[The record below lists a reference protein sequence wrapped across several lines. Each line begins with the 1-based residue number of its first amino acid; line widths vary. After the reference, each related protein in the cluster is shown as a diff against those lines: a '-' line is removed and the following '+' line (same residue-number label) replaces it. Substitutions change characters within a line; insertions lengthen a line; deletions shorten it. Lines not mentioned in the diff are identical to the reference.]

1 MFLCYDN
8 EDTLTENIQRCSGHG
23 WLRKEK
29 QMTVKDGNQ
38 ISGKTRWT
46 GKTGCMGKTKRTV
59 KKAGLVCGFMAAAS
73 LLLGGCAMGGATG
86 KKTVQ
91 GISALESED
100 YHQAQQL
107 FEEAVKE
114 GEEEVLAYRG
124 LGMAYMG
131 LAEYEKAE
139 EAFEIALEYTDDR
152 MPENTQDIQLYLATV
167 QYREEKYEDT
177 VTTCD
182 GILENTSKGNAD
194 AYFLRGASYLHEG
207 LQEDAAKDFDAAVS
221 LTPTDYDLYLNI
233 YECYNQ
239 QNLSGLGGEYL
250 QSALNIQGNDMEHSY
265 NRGRIY
271 YYLENYE
278 QAQSQLIGPVEQKY
292 EPAMYL
298 IGKVYLAQE
307 DFEHAQA
314 IYQQIQSDF
323 GESAEV
329 YNGLALCA
337 MENGDYDSALTYIT
351 QGLSLDGTEGKQ
363 ELYFNEIVAYER
375 KLDFATAKAKAQEYI
390 QNYPSDEAGQKEWVF
405 LSTR

>member
-1 MFLCYDN
+1 
-8 EDTLTENIQRCSGHG
+8 
-23 WLRKEK
+23 
-29 QMTVKDGNQ
+29 MTVKDGNQ
-38 ISGKTRWT
+38 ISGKTGCIGETKWVE
-46 GKTGCMGKTKRTV
+46 KTRCMGKTKWMV

-73 LLLGGCAMGGATG
+73 LFLGGCAMGGATG

-100 YHQAQQL
+100 YHQAQKL

-182 GILENTSKGNAD
+182 GILENASKGNAD

-207 LQEDAAKDFDAAVS
+207 LQEDASKDFDAAVS

-233 YECYNQ
+233 YESYNQ

-314 IYQQIQSDF
+314 IYQQIQSEF
-323 GESAEV
+323 GESAEA

-390 QNYPSDEAGQKEWVF
+390 QNYPSDEAGQKEGVF

>member
-1 MFLCYDN
+1 
-8 EDTLTENIQRCSGHG
+8 
-23 WLRKEK
+23 
-29 QMTVKDGNQ
+29 MTVKDGNQ
-38 ISGKTRWT
+38 ISGKTGCIGETKWVE
-46 GKTGCMGKTKRTV
+46 KTRCMGKTKWMV

-73 LLLGGCAMGGATG
+73 LFLGGCAMGGATG

-100 YHQAQQL
+100 YHQAQKL

-314 IYQQIQSDF
+314 IYQQIQSEF

>member
-1 MFLCYDN
+1 
-8 EDTLTENIQRCSGHG
+8 
-23 WLRKEK
+23 
-29 QMTVKDGNQ
+29 MTVKDGNQ
-38 ISGKTRWT
+38 ISGKTGCIGETKWVE
-46 GKTGCMGKTKRTV
+46 KTRCMGKTKWMV

-73 LLLGGCAMGGATG
+73 LFLGGCAMGGATG

-100 YHQAQQL
+100 YHQAQKL

-182 GILENTSKGNAD
+182 GILENASKGNAD

-207 LQEDAAKDFDAAVS
+207 LQEDASKDFDAAVS

-250 QSALNIQGNDMEHSY
+250 QSALNIQGTDMEHSY

-278 QAQSQLIGPVEQKY
+278 QAQSQLIGPVERKY

-314 IYQQIQSDF
+314 IYQQIQSEF

>member
-1 MFLCYDN
+1 
-8 EDTLTENIQRCSGHG
+8 
-23 WLRKEK
+23 
-29 QMTVKDGNQ
+29 MTVKDGNQ
-38 ISGKTRWT
+38 ISGKTGCIGETKWVE
-46 GKTGCMGKTKRTV
+46 KTRCMGKTKWMV

-73 LLLGGCAMGGATG
+73 LFLGGCAMGGATG

-100 YHQAQQL
+100 YHQAQKL

-182 GILENTSKGNAD
+182 GIFENASKGNAD

-207 LQEDAAKDFDAAVS
+207 LQEDASKDFDAAVS

-314 IYQQIQSDF
+314 IYQQIQSEF

>member
-1 MFLCYDN
+1 
-8 EDTLTENIQRCSGHG
+8 
-23 WLRKEK
+23 
-29 QMTVKDGNQ
+29 MTVKDGNQ
-38 ISGKTRWT
+38 ISGKTGCIGETKWVE
-46 GKTGCMGKTKRTV
+46 KTRCMGKTKWMV

-73 LLLGGCAMGGATG
+73 LFLGGCAMGGATG

-100 YHQAQQL
+100 YHQAQKL

-207 LQEDAAKDFDAAVS
+207 LQEDASKDFDAAVS

-314 IYQQIQSDF
+314 IYQQIQSEF